1 MGFPFIW
8 SDFTYIKEKQE
19 IIYGPCVFDLKKK
32 TVTKNYDIPDKN
44 TFIENRTIKDKKMKT
59 TIQQLEDKFLVTFD
73 GELDTAAAAEVE
85 QTLQPL
91 YNSNGLDVI
100 IDCEKLEYI
109 ASSGLRILI
118 SILKGAKAGGSKVV
132 LKQLNEDILSVFKMT
147 GFISLFEIE

>member
-1 MGFPFIW
+1 
-8 SDFTYIKEKQE
+8 
-19 IIYGPCVFDLKKK
+19 
-32 TVTKNYDIPDKN
+32 
-44 TFIENRTIKDKKMKT
+44 MKT